1 MYLVI
6 AAVIVAI
13 LMMLILLHRNIK
25 ADAQRKNIDQVNRKM
40 REKQLDMALT
50 NPLHYSRKEAIKT
63 ASNIDYRTVQNSRL
77 PGPAL
82 RLTKKD
88 ARTEQ
93 SYFFDPQERVFLG
106 VDHGY
111 PVVLR
116 AGDEQFAP
124 ECELF
129 YSGNGWYARILRNRS
144 ARLLRGRYATELD
157 GQGIRLN
164 DGDILKNSCGQYR
177 IELLEIPRTKKRG
190 RS

>member
-1 MYLVI
+1 
-6 AAVIVAI
+6 
-13 LMMLILLHRNIK
+13 
-25 ADAQRKNIDQVNRKM
+25 M
-40 REKQLDMALT
+40 REKQLDMTLT
-50 NPLHYSRKEAIKT
+50 NPLHDSRKGTIQT
-63 ASNIDYRTVQNSRL
+63 ASHIEYRTVQNSRL
-77 PGPAL
+77 PGPTL
-82 RLTKKD
+82 RLTQKD

-93 SYFFDPQERVFLG
+93 SNLFDPQERVFLG

-116 AGDEQFAP
+116 TGDGQFAP

-129 YSGNGWYARILRNRS
+129 YSGKGWYARSLRNRS

-164 DGDILKNSCGQYR
+164 SGDILKNSCGRYQ

-190 RS
+190 RL